1 MLISNQTQKA
11 MQKYVMAGL
20 AALIGLS
27 SLVYVGC
34 GRSEAKGKLQIM
46 YSGNIR
52 GNVTPCG

>member
-1 MLISNQTQKA
+1 

-20 AALIGLS
+20 AAVIGLT
-27 SLVYVGC
+27 SLIYVGC